1 MAVREL
7 RLDQNAL
14 RVRKEPQPYG
24 SSLRARCRVSRR
36 CASHWLQTASTP
48 STRPPWRVWRTLWS
62 TWTWT
67 RNALRSFPSAAVANL
82 SRLHSLFVANN
93 RLSEVPDDALPA
105 SLRALSISGNDLH
118 FLPVGALRRCTQLA
132 HLNAGYNGIPRLTD
146 GDLEGWAASLDTL
159 LLANNNIAH
168 LGPLGVP
175 ARAAP
180 AGAQPVLQP
189 PRRPARGPGGRGRG
203 ALPRGGPA
211 LRPLE
216 KLRWLALDNND
227 IRVLSHDALR
237 TLISLEFLNL
247 EDNLLSE
254 LPPGLLGEEHSNLR
268 ELRLGYNMLRAL
280 RPEALRRLPAL
291 RTLVLAGNHI
301 HMVESSA
308 LEDLPR
314 LETVLLRDN
323 KVSKLQPRSF
333 VDLPSLSSL
342 DLHRNRLQVFSLSA
356 FVNVSRPEA
365 PLTLNVSWN
374 RVAELYSG
382 GTEGAPLYV
391 HTLDLSHNFIAEL
404 KSKFLVGVGAT
415 LRRLHLAHNRVSRL
429 DGLLL
434 GTLQSLELLSL
445 EHNDLVSMA
454 PRAFQGCDMLQVLLL
469 AHNHV
474 ASLQPEQ
481 FAGMASLRV
490 LDLSHNRLRA
500 VPPGA
505 LSGTAL
511 ERLDLSNNALGA
523 VPSAALAEA
532 GASLRSLGLASNA
545 IQHLDGTVFLATPG
559 LCHLDLADNRLSFL
573 PDNVFSP
580 LGALLSL
587 RLGRNPLRA
596 NLAELFH
603 YVHGLR
609 ELGLDAVG
617 LRAAPPLPLPSL
629 VALNLSGNS
638 LQVAPQG
645 ELPALRSL
653 HLAANMLGAP
663 PDKPFPLL
671 STLDLSNN
679 RIRALGRTSFSELP
693 RLRSLALRSLP
704 LEVMETDT
712 LQPLRL
718 LRAYNELTT
727 SSDAKGRSLSL
738 DLFLRPPDTKKE

>member
-1 MAVREL
+1 MRDSLPSQCFNGTLAVREL

-14 RVRKEPQPYG
+14 RVRKEP
-24 SSLRARCRVSRR
+24 
-36 CASHWLQTASTP
+36 
-48 STRPPWRVWRTLWS
+48 
-62 TWTWT
+62 
-67 RNALRSFPSAAVANL
+67 AAVANL

-146 GDLEGWAASLDTL
+146 GDLE
-159 LLANNNIAH
+159 
-168 LGPLGVP
+168 
-175 ARAAP
+175 
-180 AGAQPVLQP
+180 
-189 PRRPARGPGGRGRG
+189 
-203 ALPRGGPA
+203 GPA

-718 LRAYNELTT
+718 LRVFEAEAWTGLGPQGLGKVLA
-727 SSDAKGRSLSL
+727 SAPSLKSL
-738 DLFLRPPDTKKE
+738 CLRDYSPQCNHALHTRCCRRIRGSTG